1 MNSRRCRMFKAPDTN
16 ITASPITDGMR
27 VVHSR
32 SSFFMNKQA
41 ELNSAMAFAVGDRR
55 GPYQIISAIGK
66 RGMGEVRKAM
76 IRVAR
81 RYVAISYPC
90 GRYEVISV
98 GI

>member
-1 MNSRRCRMFKAPDTN
+1 
-16 ITASPITDGMR
+16 
-27 VVHSR
+27 
-32 SSFFMNKQA
+32 
-41 ELNSAMAFAVGDRR
+41 MAFAVGDRR

-98 GI
+98 GIRSLHHGECSVCDQDFA